1 MKENKAVK
9 KVETFKLTPAQQQ
22 FVDQKLKEAN
32 EYLRTADLSLL
43 FENRSKPKQSSK
55 S

>member
-1 MKENKAVK
+1 MKETK
-9 KVETFKLTPAQQQ
+9 EFKLSLAQQQ

-32 EYLRTADLSLL
+32 EYLRHADLSLL
-43 FENRSKPKQSSK
+43 FEKDIKTKKTAK

>member
-1 MKENKAVK
+1 MKETK
-9 KVETFKLTPAQQQ
+9 TFKLTPAQQQ
-22 FVDQKLKEAN
+22 IVDQKLKEAN

-43 FENRSKPKQSSK
+43 FPTEPSTKKTAK